1 MRQSSIFYSNSW
13 SWGRP
18 KLYIYRETLVKNENG
33 ENVYAV
39 YRYEI
44 EPDAENDTT
53 EFPNTHKTVEGV
65 KGIQVGDFYTS
76 QTGSGG
82 TLEKD
87 TIADQDVANEDND
100 FGIYGQFKSCYYR

>member
-1 MRQSSIFYSNSW
+1 MRQSTYTYSGSW

-53 EFPNTHKTVEGV
+53 
-65 KGIQVGDFYTS
+65 DFL
-76 QTGSGG
+76 
-82 TLEKD
+82 TLIKQLKVLKEYK
-87 TIADQDVANEDND
+87 
-100 FGIYGQFKSCYYR
+100 